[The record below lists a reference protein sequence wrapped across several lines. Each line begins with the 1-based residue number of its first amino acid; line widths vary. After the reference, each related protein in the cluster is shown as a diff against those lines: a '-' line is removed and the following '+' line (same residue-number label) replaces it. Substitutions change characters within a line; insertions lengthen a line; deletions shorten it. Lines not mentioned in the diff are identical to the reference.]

1 MILHEVSQCYSTLK
15 KFTFRLLLLGMINF
29 TYTQSIDQPDKI
41 NSGLE
46 ILYDPEVCKKQ
57 STIWIKLGIRIL
69 DEFQSM

>member
-1 MILHEVSQCYSTLK
+1 M
-15 KFTFRLLLLGMINF
+15 LLLGMINF